1 MKKIY
6 LITALLLT
14 VTLMACSKDFL
25 KKYDRRIVGT
35 WKIEDVRIYGL
46 GGSFDNLPF
55 TEGSISFYEDGRLTF
70 ASTTNG
76 NFTGNW
82 DIVKK
87 NVDDETVHSMIIT
100 AVNYST
106 TQSISQYYDDIN
118 FTGTDRFKA
127 TSVSGFHSYVTI
139 FKR

>member
-6 LITALLLT
+6 LVSLISS
-14 VTLMACSKDFL
+14 VISISGCSKDFL
-25 KKYDRRIVGT
+25 RKYDKRIVGT
-35 WKIEDVRIYGL
+35 WKIEDVRLYGL
-46 GGSFDNLPF
+46 GGNFANLPF
-55 TEGSISFYEDGRLTF
+55 TEGSVSFYGDGTLTYV
-70 ASTTNG
+70 STTNG
-76 NFTGNW
+76 TFSGNW

-87 NVDDETVHSMIIT
+87 NIDDETVHSMIIT

-106 TQSISQYYDDIN
+106 SQAISQYYDDLS